1 MPDQNGL
8 GRKLSVSRVPGR
20 YVVTFDPAPP
30 GQSSRIGVRT
40 REQDAPQALEEE
52 GYSLDT
58 YFPRLGIAVVE
69 GEETDVAAFQQR
81 CRDRSLPVRYVPEQ
95 IYYAIADSAADP
107 TTPVGGQQADPP
119 PAYPSNPPY
128 ADTAEHTWG
137 QQALGVIGSQ
147 YTGKG
152 IRVAVLDTG
161 FDSEHPDF
169 RGRDVVMKSF
179 VDGEDPA
186 DGHGHGTHCIGTACG
201 PRSVD
206 GGRGYGMAPQAQIF
220 AGKVLGNAGSGSD
233 SQILAGINWALE
245 NECQVV
251 SMSLGA
257 DVAEIHPPYVAA
269 GRRALELG
277 TLIVAAAGNNAHRAD
292 DDFGF
297 VGTPANSPHIMAVA
311 AVDDTFTV
319 ADFSAR
325 TLEVQGG
332 QVDICA
338 PGVKIFSSWP
348 GEKRYNTISGT
359 SMATPHVAGIAALLA
374 EATGAAGL
382 GLWASL
388 VRVGRRLEQFSV
400 DVGAGITQAPAQDQ
414 V

>member
-1 MPDQNGL
+1 MAESSSGQ
-8 GRKLSVSRVPGR
+8 KLRAVRVPGR
-20 YVVTFDPAPP
+20 YVVTFDSAPP
-30 GQSSRIGVRT
+30 GQSPTLGVRT
-40 REQDAPQALEEE
+40 RETDAPRALEED

-58 YFPRLGIAVVE
+58 YFPRLGIAVVD
-69 GEETDVAAFQQR
+69 GEEGDIAAFQQR
-81 CRDRSLPVRYVPEQ
+81 CQDRSMPVRYVPEQ
-95 IYYAIADSAADP
+95 IYYAIADFAADS
-107 TTPVGGQQADPP
+107 GQSSG
-119 PAYPSNPPY
+119 YPSDPPY

-137 QQALGVIGSQ
+137 QQAVGVIGSQ
-147 YTGKG
+147 FTGRG

-161 FDSEHPDF
+161 FDSQHPDF
-169 RGRDVVMKSF
+169 VGRDVTTRSF
-179 VDGEDPA
+179 VDGEDAA

-201 PRSVD
+201 PRSLE
-206 GGRGYGMAPQAQIF
+206 GMRGYGMAPESQIF
-220 AGKVLGNAGSGSD
+220 AGKVLGNEGSGSD
-233 SQILAGINWALE
+233 SQILAGIDWALE

-277 TLIVAAAGNNAHRAD
+277 TLIVAAAGNNARRVD
-292 DDFGF
+292 GDFGF

-325 TLEVQGG
+325 TLEVRGG

-338 PGVKIFSSWP
+338 PGVDIYSSWP

-359 SMATPHVAGIAALLA
+359 SMATPHVAGIAALVS
-374 EATGAAGL
+374 EATGATGL

-400 DVGAGITQAPAQDQ
+400 DVGAGTSQAPSQDS